1 MFVDR
6 LIITSLANFI
16 LIIVY
21 IVQITILLVIGNL
34 KLIRLLISSCKLA
47 IQRNN

>member
-21 IVQITILLVIGNL
+21 IAQITILLVIGNL
-34 KLIRLLISSCKLA
+34 KLISLLILSCKLA
-47 IQRNN
+47 IQTNN